1 MPRDAMNMPF
11 ERPAPYL
18 DANAVTLPF
27 SPDVSGGAQA
37 AQSGAGANIDESV
50 DTQLKA
56 ESILLEEFNYA
67 SVTAYQAKED
77 AANLFNLYLLAVG
90 ALATGL
96 GVMVNAYSRDTRSQI
111 AVVATM
117 ALLIFALLSFA
128 FYARFFDLGQ
138 EYSDSLVTMG
148 VIKEF
153 YIQKLKRRMTDIEQ
167 AFRWRLRNAPRGGPI
182 GGGNSLISYV
192 IALLGS
198 LAVAG
203 ALGEARQVWSISTGT
218 TVSYTL
224 PLFGERVGI
233 PFFWEILTGLLALLG
248 HVVYYTLALRRRER
262 RNREVARQDARRFQL
277 PRLGG

>member
-1 MPRDAMNMPF
+1 MPRDATNMPF

-18 DANAVTLPF
+18 DTDAVTQPF
-27 SPDVSGGAQA
+27 SSSEANGNQVASSGSGTVS
-37 AQSGAGANIDESV
+37 DEPV

-56 ESILLEEFNYA
+56 ENILLEEFNYA
-67 SVTAYQAKED
+67 SVAAYQAKED

-96 GVMVNAYSRDTRSQI
+96 GVMVNAYSRDTRPQI
-111 AVVATM
+111 AVVATV

-153 YIQKLKRRMTDIEQ
+153 YISKLKRRMPDIEQ
-167 AFRWRLRNAPRGGPI
+167 AFRWRLRSAPRGAPI

-203 ALGEARQVWSISTGT
+203 MVGEARQVWSITANTSINY
-218 TVSYTL
+218 SL
-224 PLFGERVGI
+224 PLSGGSGV
-233 PFFWEILTGLLALLG
+233 PFFWEILVGLLALIG
-248 HVVYYTLALRRRER
+248 HVVYHALALRRRAK
-262 RNREVARQDARRFQL
+262 RNHAVARQDARRFQL
-277 PRLGG
+277 PRLG